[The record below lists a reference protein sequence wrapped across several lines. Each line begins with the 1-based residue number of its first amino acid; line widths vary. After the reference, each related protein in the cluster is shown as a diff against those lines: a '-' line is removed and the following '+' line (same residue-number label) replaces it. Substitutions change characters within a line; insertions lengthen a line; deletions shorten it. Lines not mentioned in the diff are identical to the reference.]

1 MTSIAPASRQALT
14 GMRVQALW
22 RYPVK
27 SLRGEPLD
35 EALLTADGIAGDR
48 RVHVSGPNGPLTGR
62 TRGGLV
68 TVPASTGP
76 DGQPRVAG
84 HPWRSAAAGDVV
96 RAHAGPYAR
105 LRADDQPQR
114 FDVTNLLVAT
124 DGELAALP
132 GPALDVRRLRPN
144 LVLSGV
150 PGLHS
155 AGWPGAA
162 LAIGEVLIGVH
173 SRRPRCIV
181 TATDPDTGEQDLEV
195 FRRIRRDAD
204 NLLALNCW
212 VIRPGAVRVGD
223 AAHLVPSTA
232 RPAALG
238 GWITGAPYRPG
249 DGDGDGDVHGQGT
262 L

>member
-1 MTSIAPASRQALT
+1 MT
-14 GMRVQALW
+14 GVRVQALW

-35 EALLTADGIAGDR
+35 EALLTPDGVAGDR
-48 RVHVSGPNGPLTGR
+48 RVHVAGAHGPFTGR
-62 TRGGLV
+62 TRAGLL

-76 DGQPRVAG
+76 DGQPLVAG
-84 HPWRSAAAGDVV
+84 HSWRSAAAADVV
-96 RAHAGPYAR
+96 RAQAGPAAR
-105 LRADDQPQR
+105 LRADDRPER

-124 DGELAALP
+124 DGELAVLP

-144 LVLSGV
+144 LVLSGA
-150 PGLHS
+150 PGLDS

-162 LAIGEVLIGVH
+162 LAVGEALIGVH

-181 TATDPDTGEQDLEV
+181 TATDPDTGDQDLEV

-204 NLLALNCW
+204 NLLGLNCW

-223 AAHLVPSTA
+223 AAHLVPTAA
-232 RPAALG
+232 RPATVG
-238 GWITGAPYRPG
+238 GWITGAPYSP
-249 DGDGDGDVHGQGT
+249 
-262 L
+262 